1 MSFADAC
8 VFTISF
14 FNSWQVSGFGG
25 SAKRTIGNKIMG
37 GRMAENFERA
47 RVVVAS
53 AKELDMM
60 NGLDKITLENR
71 PSMTDN

>member
-1 MSFADAC
+1 
-8 VFTISF
+8 
-14 FNSWQVSGFGG
+14 
-25 SAKRTIGNKIMG
+25 
-37 GRMAENFERA
+37 MAENFERA

-71 PSMTDN
+71 PNMIDD